1 MPIFSSLADLNGIT
15 RQTAIL
21 AYQCGDGFWNMIT
34 PAHATTMA
42 CIGIAGISFG
52 KWAKFALPLVLKISG
67 WVLAVL
73 TYAVI
78 SGYGP
83 F

>member
-1 MPIFSSLADLNGIT
+1 MPIFSSLADLTGIT

-42 CIGIAGISFG
+42 CIGIGGISFG
-52 KWAKFALPLVLKISG
+52 KWFKFALPLVIKISC
-67 WVLAVL
+67 WVFLVLAF
-73 TYAVI
+73 AVI